1 MVFPVSQVWAQDF
14 SFTLY
19 FGVQMS
25 SFKITLN
32 FTLGDILSSLFLSLE
47 QPIFS
52 LELASVVVFSGN
64 AKERVWTEEM
74 ETDVFYQSW
83 SHQAHVALIPQQQLK
98 RNSVFFKS
106 NDQDL
111 YTEIHSSKMTE
122 YLGFALQ
129 NF

>member
-1 MVFPVSQVWAQDF
+1 MGRITTRSVFYISSAHSSMVFPVSQVWAQDF

-64 AKERVWTEEM
+64 AKERV
-74 ETDVFYQSW
+74 
-83 SHQAHVALIPQQQLK
+83 
-98 RNSVFFKS
+98 
-106 NDQDL
+106 
-111 YTEIHSSKMTE
+111 
-122 YLGFALQ
+122 
-129 NF
+129 